1 MADDERASDERVW
14 PIERFVG
21 GIDEL
26 KTVLGPDT
34 APVIDKVK
42 HQLIA
47 AMAARDRG
55 DRDGALLELARGMAE
70 LAGLGD
76 RLGGAEGGM
85 MRAVT
90 AALIEGLA
98 RDDREKIERSLA
110 VIQSNAGTP
119 KKDTRS

>member
-1 MADDERASDERVW
+1 MAGDERAW

-26 KTVLGPDT
+26 KTVLGPDA
-34 APVIDKVK
+34 APVVDKVK
-42 HQLIA
+42 HELIA

-55 DRDGALLELARGMAE
+55 ERDAAVAALARGMAA

-76 RLGGAEGGM
+76 ALGGAEGAM

-90 AALIEGLA
+90 AAFIQGLA
-98 RDDREKIERSLA
+98 RDDREQVERSLA
-110 VIQSNAGTP
+110 VIQANAGTP
-119 KKDTRS
+119 KKDQRS

>member
-1 MADDERASDERVW
+1 MAGDERDW

-26 KTVLGPDT
+26 KTVLGTDT
-34 APVIDKVK
+34 GPVIDKVK
-42 HQLIA
+42 HELIA

-55 DRDGALLELARGMAE
+55 DRDGALVALARAMAD

-76 RLGGAEGGM
+76 RLGGAEGAM

-90 AALIEGLA
+90 AALIGGLA
-98 RDDREKIERSLA
+98 RDDREQVERSLQ

-119 KKDTRS
+119 KKDHRS

>member
-1 MADDERASDERVW
+1 MASDDRLW
-14 PIERFVG
+14 MIERFVG

-26 KTVLGPDT
+26 KTVLGADA

-42 HQLIA
+42 HELIT

-55 DRDGALLELARGMAE
+55 DRDAAVVAIARGMAG
-70 LAGLGD
+70 LAALGD
-76 RLGGAEGGM
+76 RFGGAEGAM

-98 RDDREKIERSLA
+98 RDDREKVEQNLA
-110 VIQSNAGTP
+110 IIQSQAGTP
-119 KKDTRS
+119 KKGERG

>member
-1 MADDERASDERVW
+1 MADDERLW
-14 PIERFVG
+14 MIERFVG

-26 KTVLGPDT
+26 KTVLGSDAAPIIDT
-34 APVIDKVK
+34 VK
-42 HQLIA
+42 QELIA

-55 DRDGALLELARGMAE
+55 DRDGAVVAIARGMAG
-70 LAGLGD
+70 LAGLGE
-76 RLGGAEGGM
+76 RFGGAEGAM

-98 RDDREKIERSLA
+98 RDDREQVERNLA

-119 KKDTRS
+119 KKSERS

>member
-1 MADDERASDERVW
+1 MADDERLWAL
-14 PIERFVG
+14 ERFVG

-26 KTVLGPDT
+26 KTVLGADT

-42 HQLIA
+42 HELIA

-55 DRDGALLELARGMAE
+55 DRDAAVLSIARAMAE
-70 LAGLGD
+70 LAALGD
-76 RLGGAEGGM
+76 RLGGAEGAM

-98 RDDREKIERSLA
+98 RDDREQIEQSLA

-119 KKDTRS
+119 KRGERS